1 MENIS
6 VYWDMT
12 VNSLS
17 EVHKLPG
24 NQCGLV
30 DLGVVMS
37 HHRSHRHS
45 QV

>member
-6 VYWDMT
+6 VYWEMT
-12 VNSLS
+12 VNSLY
-17 EVHKLPG
+17 EVHKLSG

-30 DLGVVMS
+30 ALGVVMS